1 MLAVREKSGI
11 FFLPKPVA
19 TLQLQDEMRN
29 ILVLG
34 LSAYYIRGLT
44 FTHCGNASF
53 TVSHGCYIHH
63 ACCSNGCVCWQPDGV
78 LLSYAS
84 NNFQCYNQ
92 QPYTSTCPTHLMYWI
107 LRIIVCLYW
116 SSNRLPVFFQCYR
129 QQAKPSTCWLPHWIW
144 CMIIIIVCV
153 DSLMDSC
160 CHNCQFF
167 PVLQGSGKY
176 IHMLAAELHQP
187 VC

>member
-1 MLAVREKSGI
+1 MGSSNLRYVANNHHRVCIVTVTGICVGSQGKVRE
-11 FFLPKPVA
+11 FFFAKPVA

-34 LSAYYIRGLT
+34 FSAYYIRGLT
-44 FTHCGNASF
+44 FTHCGNPSI

-92 QPYTSTCPTHLMYWI
+92 QPYTSTCPTHWMYWI
-107 LRIIVCLYW
+107 LCIIVWLYW
-116 SSNRLPVFFQCYR
+116 SSNRLTV
-129 QQAKPSTCWLPHWIW
+129 
-144 CMIIIIVCV
+144 
-153 DSLMDSC
+153 
-160 CHNCQFF
+160 F
-167 PVLQGSGKY
+167 PVLQAAGKT
-176 IHMLAAELHQP
+176 INMLAASLNMVYDHHHCLCWQSNG
-187 VC
+187 